1 MLDIKF
7 DSSSFTRKIK
17 ALQLGA
23 IPEAQKKSLYKFGFL
38 NKKKLRQK
46 MLKGTNKF
54 NRPVP
59 LTLAS
64 PLYKV
69 LDENEM
75 IFFIRSNVQKG
86 NRPSKYLAPVEY
98 ITGGVNQSYETRFS
112 YWLRNYSGLP
122 ALSNKYAIPA
132 MKSTAV
138 EKNQHGNMKASQY
151 SQVKKGLERFA
162 SGAQKAKGNQY
173 RYFAVPSKI
182 GKSSSR
188 ISVSSK
194 LGHGIYRVKGNTLGL
209 LFTLSNKKPL
219 VTQKFTFI
227 GQTQENIKK
236 DMPYIFKSEL
246 RKQLA
251 QFK

>member
-7 DSSSFTRKIK
+7 DTTKFTRKLRGI
-17 ALQLGA
+17 QISA

-38 NKKKLRQK
+38 NKKKLRQE
-46 MLKGTNKF
+46 MISGSGKF
-54 NRPVP
+54 INPVP

-69 LDENEM
+69 VDENSM
-75 IFFIRSNVQKG
+75 VFFIRSNLPKG
-86 NRPSKYLAPVEY
+86 NKPSKYLAPVEY

-132 MKSTAV
+132 MKSSAV
-138 EKNQHGNMKASQY
+138 QKNQYGNMKASQY
-151 SQVKKGLERFA
+151 SAVKSGLERFA
-162 SGAQKAKGNQY
+162 TGAKKAKGNQY
-173 RYFAVPSKI
+173 RYFSIPAK
-182 GKSSSR
+182 GKPA
-188 ISVSSK
+188 K
-194 LGHGIYRVKGNTLGL
+194 GFNKQGIYRVKGNTVGL
-209 LFTLSNKKPL
+209 LFTLSTKKPK
-219 VTQKFTFI
+219 VTQKFKFVGLTEKFV
-227 GQTQENIKK
+227 KK